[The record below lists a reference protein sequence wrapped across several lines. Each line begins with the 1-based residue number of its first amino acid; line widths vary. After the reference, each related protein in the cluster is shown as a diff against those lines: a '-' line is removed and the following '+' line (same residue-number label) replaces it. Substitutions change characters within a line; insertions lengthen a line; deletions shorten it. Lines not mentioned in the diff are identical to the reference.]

1 MADNEVEATKLS
13 ITSVANM
20 FLKMPKVGQRFGEP
34 DYVFK
39 VKIHKMSYVFFM
51 TADWYLFIKLLP
63 NF

>member
-20 FLKMPKVGQRFGEP
+20 FLKMPKVGQRFGVP

-39 VKIHKMSYVFFM
+39 VKIHKMGWDM
-51 TADWYLFIKLLP
+51 TADWYLFIKLLR

>member
-39 VKIHKMSYVFFM
+39 VKIHKMGWDTLMYF
-51 TADWYLFIKLLP
+51 L
-63 NF
+63 